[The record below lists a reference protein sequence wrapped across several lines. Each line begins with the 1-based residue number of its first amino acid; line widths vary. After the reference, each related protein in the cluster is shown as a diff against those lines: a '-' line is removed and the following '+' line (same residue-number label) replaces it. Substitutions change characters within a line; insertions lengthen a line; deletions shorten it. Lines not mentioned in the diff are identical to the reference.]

1 MVQTI
6 SGITVWQLFC
16 AFDFS
21 SFPVTLSLLVYFVYR
36 LHYLYVT
43 HVLYAVCAGDEQQN
57 GALFFAVCRGK
68 VSEGLDFADSNA
80 RAVITVCKYTH
91 VQSSDINVCC
101 VAVYFHV

>member
-1 MVQTI
+1 MATI
-6 SGITVWQLFC
+6 LCIFGFG
-16 AFDFS
+16 
-21 SFPVTLSLLVYFVYR
+21 SFPFTLSLLVYFVYR

-43 HVLYAVCAGDEQQN
+43 HVLCAVRAEDEQQD

-91 VQSSDINVCC
+91 VQSSDIKFVVSLCTSMYNV
-101 VAVYFHV
+101 HQHQIG